1 MAERDDDAANETS
14 EGERDLRLLARPLSD
29 LHLLT
34 QAEKISVLKILEDAI
49 DIIPVLPQTSSQ
61 DLNDFL
67 AAVNALLENVAAEID
82 ETAIAED
89 DEPEDR
95 ELDDREPDEA

>member
-1 MAERDDDAANETS
+1 MAERDDTVNEAS

-34 QAEKISVLKILEDAI
+34 QAEKVWVLKMLQDAI
-49 DIIPVLPQTSSQ
+49 DIIPMLPQTSSQ

-67 AAVNALLENVAAEID
+67 SATNSLLEEIAAEID
-82 ETAIAED
+82 ETPAAEPED
-89 DEPEDR
+89 DESEDS
-95 ELDDREPDEA
+95 EPDESV

>member
-1 MAERDDDAANETS
+1 MAERDDDAANEVS
-14 EGERDLRLLARPLSD
+14 EGERDLRLLARPLTD

-34 QAEKISVLKILEDAI
+34 QAEKIGALKILEDAI
-49 DIIPVLPQTSSQ
+49 NIIPVLPQTSSQ

-67 AAVNALLENVAAEID
+67 AAINSLLEDVAAEID

-95 ELDDREPDEA
+95 EPDEEQ